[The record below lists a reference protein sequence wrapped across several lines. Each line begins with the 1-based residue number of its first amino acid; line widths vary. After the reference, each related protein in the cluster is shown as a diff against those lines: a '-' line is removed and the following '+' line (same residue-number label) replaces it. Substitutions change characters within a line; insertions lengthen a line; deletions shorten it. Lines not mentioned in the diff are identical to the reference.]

1 LDDNDLLKIKAVPFV
16 RHITRHVQSEQT
28 NRPPRRRSARGPR
41 SKHLPKSRAT
51 IGNIDLAVLKAE
63 NQNTTHVT
71 PRIAKLAQGL
81 FREEIEVVGPPPPP
95 INKAQVES
103 EKKRQYLTLKALYGQ
118 AKKARKKVD
127 YKKEDRISVRDD
139 MYKAAQVDGVVY
151 NVRDFQ
157 FYYFFE
163 VNETNFFGVQIGDV
177 ILTPREIVFKTDAPV
192 PHLGDRIDHFFW

>member
-1 LDDNDLLKIKAVPFV
+1 MDDSDLLKVKAVPFV
-16 RHITRHVQSEQT
+16 RQITRHVHSEQT
-28 NRPPRRRSARGPR
+28 NRPPRRRHARGPR

-63 NQNTTHVT
+63 NQNATHVT

-95 INKAQVES
+95 INKVQVEN

-139 MYKAAQVDGVVY
+139 MYKAVQVDGVVY
-151 NVRDFQ
+151 NVSNFQ
-157 FYYFFE
+157 F
-163 VNETNFFGVQIGDV
+163 NFF
-177 ILTPREIVFKTDAPV
+177 LK
-192 PHLGDRIDHFFW
+192 LMKLNFFASRLVTLF